1 MDISPVYPEKGVFI
15 VFEGG
20 DGAGKSTQSRLLADE
35 LAKRNINY
43 LLTREPGGTDV
54 GNALRKILLD
64 PETGAIDGRTEALVY
79 AADKAEHV
87 ASVILPEL
95 AKGTVV
101 ISDRYVDSS
110 LAYQGAGRDLDME
123 QLEFV
128 LRWATAGVHPNL
140 TVLLDVYPESGLARF
155 DERDRMEA
163 ESLEFHLRVREHF
176 LEIAERDPEH
186 YLIIDGKLQISDI
199 AAQVWE
205 RVEPWLSQAH

>member
-1 MDISPVYPEKGVFI
+1 MDISPVYPAKGVFI

-20 DGAGKSTQSRLLADE
+20 DGAGKSTQSRLLAAE
-35 LAKRNINY
+35 LAKREINY

-64 PETGAIDGRTEALVY
+64 PQTGAIDGRTEALVY

-95 AKGTVV
+95 AKGNVV

-123 QLEFV
+123 ELEFV

-163 ESLEFHLRVREHF
+163 ESLEFHLKVREHF
-176 LEIAERDPEH
+176 LEIAKRDPEH
-186 YLIIDGKLQISDI
+186 YLIIDGKLQISEI
-199 AAQVWE
+199 ADQVWE

>member
-1 MDISPVYPEKGVFI
+1 MDISPVYPAKGVFI

-35 LAKRNINY
+35 LAKRKINY

-163 ESLEFHLRVREHF
+163 ESMEFHLRVREHF
-176 LEIAERDPEH
+176 IEIAQRDPEH
-186 YLIIDGKLQISDI
+186 YLIIDGKLPISDI
-199 AAQVWE
+199 AVQVWE
-205 RVEPWLSQAH
+205 RVEPWLSQAN

>member
-1 MDISPVYPEKGVFI
+1 MDISPVYPKKGVFI

-35 LAKRNINY
+35 LASRKINY

-54 GNALRKILLD
+54 GNALRRILLD

-123 QLEFV
+123 ELEFV

-176 LEIAERDPEH
+176 LEIAQRDPEH
-186 YLIIDGKLQISDI
+186 YLIIDGKLQISEI

-205 RVEPWLSQAH
+205 RVEPWLSQAR

>member
-35 LAKRNINY
+35 LASRKINY

-54 GNALRKILLD
+54 GNALRRILLD

-123 QLEFV
+123 ELEFV

-176 LEIAERDPEH
+176 LEIAQRDPEH
-186 YLIIDGKLQISDI
+186 YLIIDGKLQISEI

-205 RVEPWLSQAH
+205 RVEPWLSQAR

>member
-1 MDISPVYPEKGVFI
+1 MDISPVYPAKGVFI

-35 LAKRNINY
+35 LAKRKLNY

-163 ESLEFHLRVREHF
+163 ESMEFHLRVREHF
-176 LEIAERDPEH
+176 IEIAQRDPEH
-186 YLIIDGKLQISDI
+186 YLIIDGKLPISDI
-199 AAQVWE
+199 AVQVWE
-205 RVEPWLSQAH
+205 RVEPWLSQAN